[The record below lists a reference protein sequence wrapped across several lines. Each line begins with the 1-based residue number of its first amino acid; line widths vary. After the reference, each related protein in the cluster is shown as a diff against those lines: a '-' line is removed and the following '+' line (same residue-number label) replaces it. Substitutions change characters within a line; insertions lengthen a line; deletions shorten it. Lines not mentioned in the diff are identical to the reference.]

1 MKWSMETSCYFV
13 QRPEDETRS
22 SRPAYDGLGANPTVP
37 SIPDGDGMNESGEY
51 REGISYGL
59 CCVGLFA
66 IGGLHRFYL
75 GKFGTGILYLLTFG
89 LFGIGTIIDLIRMR
103 QLVSDANIRA
113 GYALHPR
120 VANQLLAQVQAGT
133 AAPAVA
139 VKPLKIKLL
148 EAAIVRGG
156 QISVT
161 EGVAAT
167 GAGFEEVEET
177 LRSLVAGGYVD
188 VDNAPGSGVVVYRF
202 TEFRGTGN

>member
-1 MKWSMETSCYFV
+1 
-13 QRPEDETRS
+13 
-22 SRPAYDGLGANPTVP
+22 
-37 SIPDGDGMNESGEY
+37 MNESGEY

-59 CCVGLFA
+59 CCVGLFGF
-66 IGGLHRFYL
+66 GGLHRFYL
-75 GKFGTGILYLLTFG
+75 GKFGTGILYLLTGG

-103 QLVSDANIRA
+103 QLVSDANVRA
-113 GYALHPR
+113 GYAIHPR
-120 VANQLLAQVQAGT
+120 VANQLLAQVQAGIP
-133 AAPAVA
+133 APAVA
-139 VKPLKIKLL
+139 VKPLKLQLL

-156 QISVT
+156 EISVT

-202 TEFRGTGN
+202 TEFRGTAN

>member
-1 MKWSMETSCYFV
+1 
-13 QRPEDETRS
+13 
-22 SRPAYDGLGANPTVP
+22 
-37 SIPDGDGMNESGEY
+37 MNESGEY

-59 CCVGLFA
+59 CCVGLFGF
-66 IGGLHRFYL
+66 GGLHRFYL
-75 GKFGTGILYLLTFG
+75 GKFGTGILYLLTGG
-89 LFGIGTIIDLIRMR
+89 LFGIGTIIDLVRMR
-103 QLVSDANIRA
+103 QLVSDANVRA